1 MSVKGIGN
9 PGVLRP
15 LDTIKKNSKKEGVKS
30 FDDSMKKVAVQKDSA
45 QISGNLR
52 PAMNSDY
59 SSLGQLSA
67 KNAVKQSVLQ
77 PVVSK
82 VLDDPEPFNQ
92 RVAEIKKLIS
102 EGGVEA
108 YFNTVDSEKIA
119 QRLLNSGVLDDLI

>member
-1 MSVKGIGN
+1 
-9 PGVLRP
+9 
-15 LDTIKKNSKKEGVKS
+15 
-30 FDDSMKKVAVQKDSA
+30 MKKVAVQKDSA